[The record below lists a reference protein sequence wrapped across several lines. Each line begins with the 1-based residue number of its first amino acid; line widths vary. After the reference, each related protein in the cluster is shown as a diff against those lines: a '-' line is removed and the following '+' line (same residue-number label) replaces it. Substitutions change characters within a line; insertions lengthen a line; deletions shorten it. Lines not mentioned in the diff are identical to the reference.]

1 MAPMLIDPPAV
12 LAADI
17 GATSM
22 RAAVVVP
29 TTGRLLARRQ
39 IPTDAGR
46 GLGDAASRLLT
57 LLAAVQ
63 WEANVPVGAVGVAT
77 AGPVDPS
84 DGTYRHPPNLPG
96 WHDRS
101 MVPAL
106 TAALGLPVAVGHD
119 ATLAALA
126 ETHFGDARGARDL
139 VYLTVSTGIGA
150 GIVAGGRMVT
160 GASGGAGEAGH
171 LIVAPTA
178 RSWCGAGCPGCLE
191 GVASGAAIAAEARSR
206 VAEGAATVLTGE
218 ATAADVF
225 AAADAGDALA
235 AQIIQAAAG
244 HLGAGIAGLLAV
256 LDPEALVLGGGVAAG
271 LGHRWP
277 ALLAAVQSRA
287 LPRYAER
294 GVPVALT
301 SLGDD
306 TSLLGAA
313 VLAGALVDGGGVERE

>member
-1 MAPMLIDPPAV
+1 MLIDPPAV

-22 RAAVVVP
+22 RAAVIVT

-39 IPTDAGR
+39 IPTEAAR
-46 GLGDAASRLLT
+46 GLDEAASRLAT

-106 TAALGLPVAVGHD
+106 SVALGLPVAVGHD

-126 ETHFGDARGARDL
+126 ETRFGDARGARDL

-150 GIVAGGRMVT
+150 GIIAAGRMVT

-191 GVASGAAIAAEARSR
+191 GVASGAAIAAEARAR
-206 VAEGAATVLTGE
+206 VAEGAVTVLT
-218 ATAADVF
+218 ADTTAADVF

-235 AQIIQAAAG
+235 GAIVEAAVG

-256 LDPEALVLGGGVAAG
+256 LDPEALVLGGGVVAG

-277 ALLAAVQSRA
+277 ALLATVQSRA

-306 TSLLGAA
+306 ASLLGAA
-313 VLAGALVDGGGVERE
+313 VLSRTVQDFGRAQRD

>member
-39 IPTDAGR
+39 IPTEASR
-46 GLGDAASRLLT
+46 GLDDAASRLAT

-63 WEANVPVGAVGVAT
+63 WEANVPVAAVGVAT

-101 MVPAL
+101 IVPAL
-106 TAALGLPVAVGHD
+106 AAALDLPVAVGHD

-126 ETHFGDARGARDL
+126 ETRFGDARGARDL

-150 GIVAGGRMVT
+150 GIIAGGRMVT

-191 GVASGAAIAAEARSR
+191 GVASGAAIAAEARDR
-206 VAEGAATVLTGE
+206 VAEGAATVLTAE
-218 ATAADVF
+218 TTATEVF
-225 AAADAGDALA
+225 AAAEAGDAVAGEIIEA
-235 AQIIQAAAG
+235 ASG

-256 LDPEALVLGGGVAAG
+256 FDPEALVLGGGVAAG
-271 LGHRWP
+271 LGRRWP
-277 ALLAAVQSRA
+277 DLLAHVQSRA

-294 GVPVALT
+294 GVPVTLT

-306 TSLLGAA
+306 ASLLGAA
-313 VLAGALVDGGGVERE
+313 VLAAALADADGAQRE